1 MNLEENIMKRSNQV
15 LWGVILIG
23 IGLVLGL
30 NAFGITSINLFFD
43 GWWTL
48 FIIIPCLAGLISGKD
63 FSGNIIGLVIGVFL
77 LLCCRGILDFG
88 LLWKLAIPVVIVLF
102 GIKMIFGNL
111 LDGSSSAI
119 KRLEAAN
126 AQTRYGTAVFTGE
139 RMNFSGE
146 VFQGAELNAVFGGV
160 DCDLRGAII
169 EQDCVINASAVFG
182 GIDIL
187 VPGNVN
193 VKVSSNSIFGG
204 VSNKTM
210 GYRNESAPTLY
221 IKGNC
226 RFGGVEIK

>member
-1 MNLEENIMKRSNQV
+1 M
-15 LWGVILIG
+15 
-23 IGLVLGL
+23 
-30 NAFGITSINLFFD
+30 
-43 GWWTL
+43 
-48 FIIIPCLAGLISGKD
+48 
-63 FSGNIIGLVIGVFL
+63 
-77 LLCCRGILDFG
+77 
-88 LLWKLAIPVVIVLF
+88 
-102 GIKMIFGNL
+102 
-111 LDGSSSAI
+111 
-119 KRLEAAN
+119 
-126 AQTRYGTAVFTGE
+126 
-139 RMNFSGE
+139 
-146 VFQGAELNAVFGGV
+146 FGGV

-226 RFGGVEIK
+226 LFGGVEIK